1 MYQLIMKQLLTL
13 ILTILLLIAT
23 AASSLAQKV
32 IVPVSDY
39 PPWRIVNNSNDI
51 SGVNVDIT
59 NALLQKMGLEAT
71 YVIRPWK
78 RAQRMMMKG
87 TADLMSGLLKH
98 EDREQYMVF
107 LDPPYKTYSSKAFY
121 VLKDRSTIITSY
133 EDLYK
138 YRIGVTLGTKF
149 FPKFDHDNNL
159 KKDMGKDATNNFK
172 KLEVGR
178 IDTLILTETVGDY
191 LRYKLGYQDK
201 VEKADYVYNKPLA
214 VYFAVSKRSP
224 LAQRVP
230 ELNAVLK
237 KMLKTGEIQDI
248 IDRFLAKYQTVQR

>member
-1 MYQLIMKQLLTL
+1 MKQLLTI

-32 IVPVSDY
+32 IVPVSHY

-51 SGVNVDIT
+51 NGINIDIT
-59 NALLQKMGLEAT
+59 NALLQKLDLEAT
-71 YVIRPWK
+71 YIIRPWK
-78 RAQRMMMKG
+78 RAQRMMKKG

-107 LDPPYKTYSSKAFY
+107 LEPPYKTHSSKAFY
-121 VLKDRSTIITSY
+121 VLKDRSIKLTSY
-133 EDLYK
+133 DDLYK

-149 FPKFDHDNNL
+149 FPKFDHDNAL
-159 KKDMGKDATNNFK
+159 KKDMGKDATNNFR

-191 LRYKLGYQDK
+191 LRYKLGYQDT
-201 VEKADYVYNKPLA
+201 VEKADYVYRKPLA

-230 ELNAVLK
+230 ELNAA
-237 KMLKTGEIQDI
+237 LKTMVETGEVQDI
-248 IDRFLAKYQTVQR
+248 IDRFLAKYQTVQ

>member
-1 MYQLIMKQLLTL
+1 MKQFLTFL
-13 ILTILLLIAT
+13 LTILLLTAT

-39 PPWRIVNNSNDI
+39 PPWRIVNNTNDI
-51 SGVNVDIT
+51 SGINVDIT
-59 NALLQKMGLEAT
+59 NALLQKLGLEAT

-78 RAQRMMMKG
+78 RAQRMMKKG

-98 EDREQYMVF
+98 ADREKFMIY
-107 LDPPYKTYSSKAFY
+107 LDPPYKTHSSKAFY
-121 VLKDRSTIITSY
+121 VLKDSSTKITSY
-133 EDLYK
+133 DDLYK

-149 FPKFDHDNNL
+149 FPKFDHDENL

-191 LRYKLGYQDK
+191 LRYKLGYKDTI
-201 VEKADYVYNKPLA
+201 EKADYVYNKPLA
-214 VYFAVSKRSP
+214 VYFAVSKKSP

-230 ELNAVLK
+230 ELNTALK
-237 KMLKTGEIQDI
+237 MMLETGEIQNI
-248 IDRFLAKYQTVQR
+248 IDRFLAKYQTVQQ